1 MLTKAS
7 DERRTVRKIS
17 SMNFVFK
24 RNQMIGDVLI
34 SRRKLEFLFI
44 ATAILNVL
52 NYKKR
57 KIVGGLRKINS
68 VPLDVVRDNHF
79 F

>member
-34 SRRKLEFLFI
+34 SRRKLEYPFI

-52 NYKKR
+52 NYKNAR
-57 KIVGGLRKINS
+57 SLEGS
-68 VPLDVVRDNHF
+68 VR
-79 F
+79 